1 MNKNSI
7 KKMAFFSLNTFVA
20 LGVLSTTIISFSNP
34 SQAQTSRCS
43 RTFLRDT
50 IRSQTNFTNGPN
62 SITLVRSRRV
72 QGNPSFDVYFNRR
85 FVRNFA
91 NRTILIPEKFALDYQ
106 LGPDLSGQVVQKPVA
121 ISCFPW
127 RKV

>member
-72 QGNPSFDVYFNRR
+72 QGNPSFDVYVDRL

-91 NRTILIPEKFALDYQ
+91 TRTILALAY
-106 LGPDLSGQVVQKPVA
+106 LVG
-121 ISCFPW
+121 
-127 RKV
+127 